1 MKQSEITGLTLD
13 ELKER
18 ISIYEKNL
26 HKLKLTHTI
35 SQIENPMTI
44 RHTRRSIARMKT
56 ELRKRQLETAL
67 ASK

>member
-1 MKQSEITGLTLD
+1 MKQSEIIGLTLD

-18 ISIYEKNL
+18 ITIYEKNL
-26 HKLKLTHTI
+26 HKLTLTHTI
-35 SQIENPMTI
+35 SPIENPMTI
-44 RHTRRSIARMKT
+44 RHTRRAIARMKT

>member
-1 MKQSEITGLTLD
+1 MKQSEIIGLTLE

-18 ISIYEKNL
+18 IAIYEQNL
-26 HKLKLTHTI
+26 QKLKLTHTI
-35 SQIENPMTI
+35 SAIENPMSI

-67 ASK
+67 AK